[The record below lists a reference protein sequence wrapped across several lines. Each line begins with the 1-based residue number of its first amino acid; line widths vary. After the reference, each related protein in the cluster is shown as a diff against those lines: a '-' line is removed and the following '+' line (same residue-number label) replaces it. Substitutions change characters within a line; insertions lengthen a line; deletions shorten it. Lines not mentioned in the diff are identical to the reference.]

1 MLAPVGLDLDQGQ
14 PSRDPLS
21 YFFTGKN
28 YRPLFRRPDDPT

>member
-1 MLAPVGLDLDQGQ
+1 MLALVGPDLDQGRL
-14 PSRDPLS
+14 SRDPLS